1 MRPPRISLW
10 RGRWD
15 SNPRDALLRPSVFK
29 TDALNRTLPRP
40 RLAGRHKNW
49 QAGQDLNLQPVDLEA
64 TALPIELPAFATYI
78 LPYQRDFGKS
88 VQTQQAW
95 LLSTSSL
102 PDRAAHPQEWGGDFL
117 WCHLARSYNSI
128 GLS

>member
-1 MRPPRISLW
+1 MRPPRIRLW

-64 TALPIELPAFATYI
+64 TALPIELPAFAPYI

-88 VQTQQAW
+88 VHAW
-95 LLSTSSL
+95 QNLAALPLCFYPTERLSAGV
-102 PDRAAHPQEWGGDFL
+102 R
-117 WCHLARSYNSI
+117 R
-128 GLS
+128 

>member
-1 MRPPRISLW
+1 MRPPRIELW

-64 TALPIELPAFATYI
+64 TALPIELPAFAPYI

-88 VQTQQAW
+88 VQA
-95 LLSTSSL
+95 
-102 PDRAAHPQEWGGDFL
+102 
-117 WCHLARSYNSI
+117 
-128 GLS
+128 